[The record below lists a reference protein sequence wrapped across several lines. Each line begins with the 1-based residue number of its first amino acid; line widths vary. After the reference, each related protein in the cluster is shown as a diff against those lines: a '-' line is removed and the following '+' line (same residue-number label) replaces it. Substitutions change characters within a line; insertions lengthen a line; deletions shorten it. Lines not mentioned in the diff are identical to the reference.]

1 MREFENEI
9 ETFQKDGFIIK
20 ECSKNNKVGFRYCL
34 LTKKNKNII
43 IMSNA
48 YWLFVREITLISN
61 VARYERQKFFRLLFG
76 NKSVGFIK
84 MCKIKS

>member
-20 ECSKNNKVGFRYCL
+20 ECSKSNKVGFRYCL

-48 YWLFVREITLISN
+48 YWLFVREITLVSN

-76 NKSVGFIK
+76 DKSVGFIK
-84 MCKIKS
+84 RCQIKS